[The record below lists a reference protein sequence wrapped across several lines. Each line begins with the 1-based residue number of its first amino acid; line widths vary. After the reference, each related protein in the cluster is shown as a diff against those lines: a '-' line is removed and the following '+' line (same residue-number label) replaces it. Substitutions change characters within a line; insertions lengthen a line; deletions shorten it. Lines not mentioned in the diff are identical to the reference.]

1 MKINDTTGKLA
12 PAAQLERTASGAAGA
27 PGTSGLTP
35 EAGAVTRASTD
46 QVSLSGP
53 ARALA
58 VSADAPINMNK
69 VAEIRQKIA
78 DGSYRIDAARIADS
92 LLTAARELFA
102 RRH

>member
-12 PAAQLERTASGAAGA
+12 PAAQLVERTAPSA
-27 PGTSGLTP
+27 TSATQD
-35 EAGAVTRASTD
+35 ASAVARKSTE
-46 QVSLSGP
+46 QVSLSGS
-53 ARALA
+53 ARAL
-58 VSADAPINMNK
+58 VGGTDAPVNMNK
-69 VAEIRQKIA
+69 VTEIRQKIA